1 MFKVEIFL
9 NLKIKNDDANF
20 SIVRALLLRKCVVY
34 FVLYFIITYNI
45 IL

>member
-20 SIVRALLLRKCVVY
+20 SVVRSLFKCYYGNV
-34 FVLYFIITYNI
+34 
-45 IL
+45 